1 MLCLIKQRINRDYIG
16 QGWPEKSDKRRRK
29 QDVAGRK
36 TLAKVSAGAGR
47 KTYQNLLLDAAGKAV
62 RKRLNVADNY
72 SRRTLTGKP
81 DREPAVYLLSK
92 PEIQDNA
99 YYQELSTS
107 LILAVI
113 ASYLFRVSL
122 RIIER

>member
-1 MLCLIKQRINRDYIG
+1 MFATSRPK
-16 QGWPEKSDKRRRK
+16 EE
-29 QDVAGRK
+29 AGREPSNAPIKPRQDGPAALHEK
-36 TLAKVSAGAGR
+36 TATLIISADIDYHGC
-47 KTYQNLLLDAAGKAV
+47 T
-62 RKRLNVADNY
+62 
-72 SRRTLTGKP
+72 
-81 DREPAVYLLSK
+81 DREAAVYLPSK
-92 PEIQDNA
+92 PKIQDNA